1 MTMPS
6 IEGQPDDA
14 KELLLGWEWIKAAL
28 TWAVQQHLLYFS
40 VLDQEK
46 IGVKLNKSII
56 VKGEAMNGD
65 EIFVCTRNMKNIIKN
80 KVAGRSGNDRFTNTR
95 NLHTCTIGRMYL
107 VVAIVAVMHGELV

>member
-1 MTMPS
+1 MPS
-6 IEGQPDDA
+6 IEGQPDGA

-28 TWAVQQHLLYFS
+28 TWAVQQHLLHFS

-56 VKGEAMNGD
+56 VKGEAINGD
-65 EIFVCTRNMKNIIKN
+65 EIFVCTKNMKNIIKN
-80 KVAGRSGNDRFTNTR
+80 KVAGRSGNNKFTNTR